1 MWSDIVLVAG
11 AYLFGSLPH
20 LSLLAYLRGVNLD
33 GDFHQELWYRAGRF
47 VGVFGIVGEFI
58 KGVTPVLVA
67 RALDFDPLIVALAGV
82 AAVCG
87 QMWPVFAR
95 FDGEKGNSIGIAV
108 AFALVPVPAAY
119 ALTFVIIALIV
130 RLTPRIRARSTGQR
144 IIGGSYSRSLPL
156 GMFACFLSLPVLSWA
171 LGEPMET
178 VWGLAG
184 LFVLM
189 IGVRRLTA
197 GLKRDLRENRDIRDI
212 REVLIRRLLYDRS
225 AVTWRQPG

>member
-1 MWSDIVLVAG
+1 MWADFALVAG

-20 LSLLAYLRGVNLD
+20 LPFMARLYGVKLD

-47 VGVFGIVGEFI
+47 VGVLGVIGEFI

-67 RALDFDPLIVALAGV
+67 RALDFDTLIVVLAGV

-95 FDGEKGNSIGIAV
+95 FDGEKGNSIAV
-108 AFALVPVPAAY
+108 AVMFALAPVPAAY

-130 RLTPRIRARSTGQR
+130 RLTPRIRARSSGQR

-156 GMFACFLSLPVLSWA
+156 GRFACFLSLPILSWA

-197 GLKRDLRENRDIRDI
+197 GLKRDLRESRDIRGI
-212 REVLIRRLLYDRS
+212 LLRRLLYDRS
-225 AVTWRQPG
+225 TVTWR